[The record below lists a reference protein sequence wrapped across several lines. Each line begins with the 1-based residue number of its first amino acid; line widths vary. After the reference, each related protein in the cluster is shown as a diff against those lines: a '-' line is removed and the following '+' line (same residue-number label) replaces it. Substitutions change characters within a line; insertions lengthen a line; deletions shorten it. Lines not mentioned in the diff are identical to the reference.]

1 MSSPRR
7 ARLRKTMT
15 HPTTT
20 TLGLSAGSGM
30 VHCALVT
37 VDDHDRTRV
46 DSRVIDVD
54 PTDRLDRA
62 GRLNSGID
70 LMLDRAAA
78 ADLTVAAI
86 GVAAR
91 GGTIPTGGAGSR
103 RQVHVVDD
111 PEAIGRALAQSGAVA
126 AHPRVIVVDA
136 GDSGTSVFVIDTGD
150 GTATVPER
158 TTALSGAAIDTA
170 LAERAAA
177 TMTDLGRRRRAELRS
192 ACRTAKEELAE
203 SDSTIVS
210 VAGQRFTITASM
222 VDDLVADGVTAVA
235 DVVAGIRA
243 GDLAL
248 LHTPVVLVGGLAT
261 MTSVRAAFARVLAE
275 EPVVP
280 ETPELVGAVGAALAA
295 RPGQGAPT
303 ALEFIGGRRHRDLLS
318 VVPVAVMGAV
328 LVAAMLTAVVV
339 GVRVQGASVIGD
351 DDTPSTSV
359 TAPATATATVTQ
371 RATASSTSRPTST
384 RTAPTDDPV
393 TTTSPVDDDAV
404 DPPRTPRPWATTQ
417 LPTTEGRDVPT
428 STITPP
434 STTAPLESS
443 VTDSPSLTPY
453 PFTPIPG
460 PTTAPESVN
469 PDSSGVQGFSAQTRP
484 TTETPPAP

>member
-1 MSSPRR
+1 
-7 ARLRKTMT
+7 MT
-15 HPTTT
+15 HPSTT

-37 VDDHDRTRV
+37 VDDHDRTSV
-46 DSRVIDVD
+46 DSRVIDID

-62 GRLNSGID
+62 GRLNSGIA

-78 ADLTVAAI
+78 ADLSVSAI

-91 GGTIPTGGAGSR
+91 GGEIPTGGAGTR

-111 PEAIGRALAQSGAVA
+111 PEAVGRALAQSGAVA

-150 GTATVPER
+150 GTATTPER

-203 SDSTIVS
+203 AESTTVS
-210 VAGQRFTITASM
+210 VAGQRFDVTAAM
-222 VDDLVADGVTAVA
+222 VEDLVADGVAAVT
-235 DVVAGIRA
+235 DIVTGVRA
-243 GDLAL
+243 GDPELIG
-248 LHTPVVLVGGLAT
+248 TPVVLVGGLAT
-261 MTSVRAAFARVLAE
+261 MASVRSAFARTLGE
-275 EPVVP
+275 EPAVP
-280 ETPELVGAVGAALAA
+280 STPELVGAIGAALAA

-318 VVPVAVMGAV
+318 VVPIAVIGAV

-339 GVRVQGASVIGD
+339 GVRVQGASVTGD
-351 DDTPSTSV
+351 RD
-359 TAPATATATVTQ
+359 APATSTAVATTTPAT
-371 RATASSTSRPTST
+371 SSTITRPAAASTTGRTTSE
-384 RTAPTDDPV
+384 RTTTDDGDAGVV
-393 TTTSPVDDDAV
+393 TTTTTAGGDDYSGGSQ
-404 DPPRTPRPWATTQ
+404 RTPRPWATTQ
-417 LPTTEGRDVPT
+417 LPTIEGPNVPT

-434 STTAPLESS
+434 STSAPM
-443 VTDSPSLTPY
+443 DSPVESAPLTPY

-460 PTTAPESVN
+460 PTTAPEPLDPN
-469 PDSSGVQGFSAQTRP
+469 GAGVQGFSAQLQP
-484 TTETPPAP
+484 TTQAPVAR

>member
-1 MSSPRR
+1 
-7 ARLRKTMT
+7 MT

-46 DSRVIDVD
+46 DSRVIDID
-54 PTDRLDRA
+54 PTDRLDRV

-78 ADLTVAAI
+78 ADLAVAAI

-91 GGTIPTGGAGSR
+91 GGQIPTGGAGSR

-111 PEAIGRALAQSGAVA
+111 PAAVGRALAQSGAVA

-150 GTATVPER
+150 GTATTPER
-158 TTALSGAAIDTA
+158 TTALSGVAIDTA
-170 LAERAAA
+170 LAERAAS

-203 SDSTIVS
+203 SDSATVT
-210 VAGQRFTITASM
+210 VAGQRFTITAAM
-222 VDDLVADGVTAVA
+222 VDDLVADGVTAVT
-235 DVVAGIRA
+235 DVVAGVRA
-243 GDLAL
+243 GDLSL

-261 MTSVRAAFARVLAE
+261 MASVRSAFAHALGE
-275 EPVVP
+275 EPLVP

-295 RPGQGAPT
+295 RPGESAPT

-328 LVAAMLTAVVV
+328 LVAALLTAVVV
-339 GVRVQGASVIGD
+339 GVRVQGTSVIGD
-351 DDTPSTSV
+351 DDTPSTTSTV
-359 TAPATATATVTQ
+359 ATTAAATSSTVT
-371 RATASSTSRPTST
+371 RPAAASTAAPTTTARPV
-384 RTAPTDDPV
+384 PTDDGRDV
-393 TTTSPVDDDAV
+393 TTTTTTTAAGDDYSGGSQ
-404 DPPRTPRPWATTQ
+404 RTPRPWATTQ
-417 LPTTEGRDVPT
+417 LPTTEAGNVPT

-434 STTAPLESS
+434 STSAPLESTLES
-443 VTDSPSLTPY
+443 APLTPY

-460 PTTAPESVN
+460 PTTAPQTVAPNE
-469 PDSSGVQGFSAQTRP
+469 SGVQGFSAQTQP
-484 TTETPPAP
+484 TTQAPPAP

>member
-1 MSSPRR
+1 
-7 ARLRKTMT
+7 MT

-37 VDDHDRTRV
+37 VDDHDRTSV
-46 DSRVIDVD
+46 DSRVIDID

-62 GRLNSGID
+62 GRLNSGIA
-70 LMLDRAAA
+70 LMLDRTAA
-78 ADLTVAAI
+78 ADLAVSAI

-91 GGTIPTGGAGSR
+91 GGEIPTGGAGTR

-111 PEAIGRALAQSGAVA
+111 GEAIGRALAQSGAVA
-126 AHPRVIVVDA
+126 AYPRVIVVDA
-136 GDSGTSVFVIDTGD
+136 GDSGTTVFVTDTGD
-150 GTATVPER
+150 GTATTPER

-203 SDSTIVS
+203 ADSTTVS
-210 VAGQRFTITASM
+210 VAGQRFTVTAAM
-222 VDDLVADGVTAVA
+222 VDELVADGVAAVT
-235 DVVAGIRA
+235 DIVTGVRA
-243 GDLAL
+243 GDPAL
-248 LHTPVVLVGGLAT
+248 IDTPVVLVGGLAT
-261 MTSVRAAFARVLAE
+261 MTSVRAAFARALGE
-275 EPVVP
+275 EPAVP
-280 ETPELVGAVGAALAA
+280 ETPELVGAIGAALAA

-339 GVRVQGASVIGD
+339 GVHVQGASVTGD
-351 DDTPSTSV
+351 SDTPATSTSV
-359 TAPATATATVTQ
+359 ATT
-371 RATASSTSRPTST
+371 
-384 RTAPTDDPV
+384 PV
-393 TTTSPVDDDAV
+393 TTSSTITRPAASSSTGRTTPERTTTTDQGDAGV
-404 DPPRTPRPWATTQ
+404 VTTTTATPDEDYSGGSQRTPRPWATTQ
-417 LPTTEGRDVPT
+417 LPTSEGANVPT

-434 STTAPLESS
+434 STSAPLDSS
-443 VTDSPSLTPY
+443 VESAPLTPY

-460 PTTAPESVN
+460 PTSAPESVDPN
-469 PDSSGVQGFSAQTRP
+469 NSGVQGFSAPARP
-484 TTETPPAP
+484 TTEAPAAR

>member
-1 MSSPRR
+1 
-7 ARLRKTMT
+7 MT

-37 VDDHDRTRV
+37 VDDHDRTSV
-46 DSRVIDVD
+46 DSRVIDID

-62 GRLNSGID
+62 GRLNSGIA
-70 LMLDRAAA
+70 LMLDRAAD
-78 ADLTVAAI
+78 ADLSVSAI

-91 GGTIPTGGAGSR
+91 GGEIPTGGAGTR

-111 PEAIGRALAQSGAVA
+111 PEAVGRALAQSGAVA
-126 AHPRVIVVDA
+126 AHPRVIVADA
-136 GDSGTSVFVIDTGD
+136 GDSGTSVFVIDTVD
-150 GTATVPER
+150 GTATTPER
-158 TTALSGAAIDTA
+158 STALSGAAVDTA

-203 SDSTIVS
+203 AESTTVS
-210 VAGQRFTITASM
+210 VAGQHFAVTAAM
-222 VDDLVADGVTAVA
+222 VDELVADGVAAVA
-235 DVVAGIRA
+235 DIITGVRA
-243 GDLAL
+243 GDPGLID
-248 LHTPVVLVGGLAT
+248 TPVVLVGGLAT
-261 MTSVRAAFARVLAE
+261 MASVRAAFARALGE
-275 EPVVP
+275 EPTVP
-280 ETPELVGAVGAALAA
+280 GAPELVGAVGAALAA

-339 GVRVQGASVIGD
+339 GVHVQGASVTGD
-351 DDTPSTSV
+351 SDAPASSTAVATTTATTPSTATRPAVASTTGRTTSERTT
-359 TAPATATATVTQ
+359 TA
-371 RATASSTSRPTST
+371 
-384 RTAPTDDPV
+384 DDGDTGAV
-393 TTTSPVDDDAV
+393 TTTTIAGGADFSGGSQ
-404 DPPRTPRPWATTQ
+404 RTPRPWATTQ
-417 LPTTEGRDVPT
+417 LPTTEGANVPT

-434 STTAPLESS
+434 STSAPL
-443 VTDSPSLTPY
+443 DSPVESAPLTPY

-460 PTTAPESVN
+460 PTTAPESIDPN
-469 PDSSGVQGFSAQTRP
+469 GAGVQGFSAQSQP
-484 TTETPPAP
+484 TTQAPAAR